1 MQVPFRAMRYISWTI
16 RILLFLVLLGF
27 ALKNTD
33 PVLVRFY
40 LGLQWQSP
48 LVVVLLLVFAIGA
61 VAGILASL
69 GQVFRQRREI
79 LSLRKQIRA
88 QPPEEPQD
96 N

>member
-1 MQVPFRAMRYISWTI
+1 MRYISWAI

-33 PVLVRFY
+33 PVLIRFY
-40 LGLQWQSP
+40 LGAQWEAP
-48 LVVVLLLVFAIGA
+48 MVVVLVLVFAIGA

-69 GQVFRQRREI
+69 GQAFRQRREI

-88 QPPEEPQD
+88 QPPEAPRD

>member
-1 MQVPFRAMRYISWTI
+1 MRYISWAI

-33 PVLVRFY
+33 PVLIRFY
-40 LGLQWQSP
+40 LGAQWEAP
-48 LVVVLLLVFAIGA
+48 LVVVLVLVFAAGA

-69 GQVFRQRREI
+69 GQAFRQRREI
-79 LSLRKQIRA
+79 VLLRKQVRA
-88 QPPEEPQD
+88 QPPEAPSD